1 MDLKKLPFLPLHY
14 FYVLF
19 EKFQKGLFLI
29 LFTCLVG
36 AGLWTLAG
44 SVWPE
49 FFSLEVLELAE
60 NEVDKVLI
68 QEVEHNYRSFD
79 LSLNAYRSWVSFSA
93 GPILPKAGI
102 VYAFTLL
109 QILAWSVF
117 LATASEIKSRW
128 AYLFYILY
136 ALFLFSSDVF
146 SYIISDESLLSAVGN
161 LDFIARTLKF
171 LLAIPPII
179 LALCFQ
185 MDILKWKRPLRLFMF
200 LAWNLMLFALP
211 FGEGNWQA
219 LHQVA
224 VNGYTYNVALALLF
238 FFFLGKEPTKIL
250 FAAATNRPIKS
261 ARLDY
266 RLILSFCII
275 LLIVE
280 FLWLFEYV
288 NFGFL
293 SDYELGFRPIYLIVL
308 SAILMVFTS
317 QNHYH
322 QVKEIF
328 GTQSNFSFILLS
340 WALIVMSFMAY
351 QYSMGD
357 PLINFTLERAA
368 VIFFLSM
375 GILHTIFVFANHL
388 PLLKGKVNLYYLMA
402 NGRGRFE
409 FWIIWTAG
417 IVSIIT
423 AGGYENWKSWNL
435 FQHSY
440 YNQAGDQALI
450 NGDADRATTAYN
462 LARGNS
468 GISPKANY
476 NLASIFVAN
485 PYKVADA
492 VRHYQDASR
501 LIEFPYARIN
511 AAALLALNNQP
522 EDARKVLSTAREVS
536 PFVEN
541 NLGLIFLKA
550 GEVDSAIVHFKKA
563 LLADPANSPIYSNLS
578 LLYLDQGFLTESQ
591 EFMRFA
597 NESGKSQ
604 ASRSNQLFLQ
614 LKHPELYFETLPA
627 DSEDDLFFRYNQIL
641 TGLQKSVDTFNT
653 LEIRS
658 LLEESEMQSPD
669 ILLLDGM
676 RLFYQDSI
684 KYAMT
689 RTDFIDEA
697 YESYA
702 ADANYLMALG
712 FYQKGIPEM
721 ALKYFNKSG
730 AAGNGKA
737 LLHAAQMEIE
747 LGQPDSANAH
757 LSLLSVS
764 QEELYDEIAKE
775 RAMLLLPYVQN
786 DVFVSKMVN
795 LDALSFNDNILLGM
809 YSDSLNQYIT
819 ALNAFRK
826 AIEQD
831 SSSTAPYLELG
842 KIYNKYSDSLAISNL
857 QYGLTET
864 GKAEDIPLQLELARA
879 YLKQGQMS
887 RAEKLFQKIEPNVV
901 LETEKLRFSGELA
914 LAKKDT
920 VKAIEH
926 YASLHG
932 HQAMDQDAILQLCKI
947 FKEQKNYEAGNA
959 LITEALES
967 NTENAEYW
975 YYYAVFSKGWNLAD
989 DAGYGALKAIEL
1001 TYLSQRKKEIERE
1014 FSQEIRTL
1022 SSE

>member
-1 MDLKKLPFLPLHY
+1 MN
-14 FYVLF
+14 
-19 EKFQKGLFLI
+19 I
-29 LFTCLVG
+29 LR
-36 AGLWTLAG
+36 WT
-44 SVWPE
+44 
-49 FFSLEVLELAE
+49 
-60 NEVDKVLI
+60 
-68 QEVEHNYRSFD
+68 
-79 LSLNAYRSWVSFSA
+79 
-93 GPILPKAGI
+93 
-102 VYAFTLL
+102 
-109 QILAWSVF
+109 
-117 LATASEIKSRW
+117 
-128 AYLFYILY
+128 
-136 ALFLFSSDVF
+136 
-146 SYIISDESLLSAVGN
+146 
-161 LDFIARTLKF
+161 
-171 LLAIPPII
+171 
-179 LALCFQ
+179 
-185 MDILKWKRPLRLFMF
+185 RPLRLLIF
-200 LAWNLMLFALP
+200 LAWNLILFAFP
-211 FGEGNWQA
+211 YAQGEWQA

-224 VNGYTYNVALALLF
+224 INGYTYNVALALLF
-238 FFFLGKEPTKIL
+238 FFFIGKEPTKIL
-250 FAAATNRPIKS
+250 FAATTNRPVKN

-266 RLILSFCII
+266 RLILAACVI

-293 SDYELGFRPIYLIVL
+293 SDYNIEFRPIYLIVL

-340 WALIVMSFMAY
+340 WALIVMSFMGY
-351 QYSMGD
+351 QYSLGD

-375 GILHTIFVFANHL
+375 GILHTLFVFVNHL

-409 FWIIWTAG
+409 YWIIWTAG
-417 IVSIIT
+417 IVSIIS
-423 AGGYENWKSWNL
+423 AGGYENWKSWDL

-440 YNQAGDQALI
+440 YTQAGDQALLK
-450 NGDADRATTAYN
+450 GDADKATTAYN

-476 NLASIFVAN
+476 NLASILVAN

-492 VRHYQDASR
+492 VRYYQDATR

-522 EDARKVLSTAREVS
+522 EDARKVLDAAQEVN
-536 PFVEN
+536 PLVEN
-541 NLGLIFLKA
+541 NLALIFLKA
-550 GEVDSAIVHFKKA
+550 GEVDSAIVHFKEA
-563 LLADPANSPIYSNLS
+563 LLADPSNSPIYSNLS
-578 LLYLDQGFLTESQ
+578 LLYLDQGFLSESQ
-591 EFMRFA
+591 EFMRLA
-597 NESGKSQ
+597 NEAGSSQ

-614 LKHPELYFETLPA
+614 LKHPELYFEPLTSR
-627 DSEDDLFFRYNQIL
+627 SEDDLFFRYNQML
-641 TGLQKSVDTFNT
+641 SGLQRKIDTFNT
-653 LEIRS
+653 VEIRS
-658 LLEESEMQSPD
+658 LLKESEMQSPD

-702 ADANYLMALG
+702 GDANYLMALG

-721 ALKYFNKSG
+721 ALNYFNKAG
-730 AAGNGKA
+730 EAGNGLA
-737 LLHAAQMEIE
+737 LLHAAQIEIE
-747 LGQPDSANAH
+747 LGRPDSANAH

-764 QEELYDEIAKE
+764 QEDLYDEIAKE

-795 LDALSFNDNILLGM
+795 LDELSFNDNILLGM

-842 KIYNKYSDSLAISNL
+842 KIYNKYSDSLAITNL

-864 GKAEDIPLQLELARA
+864 GKTEDIPLQLELARA
-879 YLKQGQMS
+879 YLKQGQMAQ
-887 RAEKLFQKIEPNVV
+887 AEELFQKIEPNVV
-901 LETEKLRFSGELA
+901 LETEKLRFSAELA

-920 VKAIEH
+920 VKAIEQ

-932 HQAMDQDAILQLCKI
+932 QLAMDQDAILQLCQI
-947 FKEQKNYEAGNA
+947 FKEQKNYDAGNA

-967 NTENAEYW
+967 NTENAEFW
-975 YYYAVFSKGWNLAD
+975 YYYAVFSKGWNLAE